1 MPEKDLLSHK
11 GLKTTL
17 RGKNC
22 HIGILEH
29 HRNKDKNRYQA
40 EKDKIFFPLN
50 DSYIFAHK
58 FSRELKSML

>member
-29 HRNKDKNRYQA
+29 Q
-40 EKDKIFFPLN
+40 ETKIKIDIRLKKTRFFFP
-50 DSYIFAHK
+50 
-58 FSRELKSML
+58 

>member
-22 HIGILEH
+22 HIGILEDQEAKIKIDI
-29 HRNKDKNRYQA
+29 RLKKTKD
-40 EKDKIFFPLN
+40 FFPLN
-50 DSYIFAHK
+50 DSYIFSHK